1 MMRQVHK
8 FGGASV
14 RDAQAVR
21 NVGRIVDDLC
31 TRGIHPIVVV
41 SAMAKSTNALEA
53 IWSAL
58 PYGGDWQGA
67 CSAFLDFHASVA
79 AELGLPTEL
88 LDADVAAFKA
98 VAQRLTGQPADD
110 EAYDALVGFG
120 ERFSTRLVH
129 AHLAQRGL
137 RAVWQSAW
145 QWVKTDAHHR
155 AAVVDVPSTGTA
167 VRAAL
172 ERLGEDVAVTQGFVG
187 GSADGKPTTLGRE
200 GSDYTGALLA
210 EASGAERLVVWK
222 DVEGVMT
229 GDPRRWPLAEKVNA
243 LDHAT
248 AERMSRAGAGVLHP
262 STMAPLQRS
271 GIPLEVRSFQ
281 HPDRTGTVISSA
293 RPDQPLPR
301 LWAFE
306 GEGDR
311 TVVRCVTGSP
321 QGVVDEWNRAFPER
335 PAVGTTAD
343 PDIPGCFQLGF
354 TH

>member
-1 MMRQVHK
+1 MTRQVHK

-14 RDAQAVR
+14 RDAEAVR
-21 NVGRIVDDLC
+21 NVGRIVEGLC
-31 TRGIHPIVVV
+31 NRGILPVVVV

-58 PYGGDWQGA
+58 PHVVEGEAA
-67 CSAFLDFHASVA
+67 CADVLNFHAGVA
-79 AELGLPTEL
+79 ADLGLPTDV
-88 LDADVAAFKA
+88 LDADIAAFKA
-98 VAQRLTGQPADD
+98 VVQRLSGQPADD

-129 AHLAQRGL
+129 AHLTQRGL

-155 AAVVDVPSTGTA
+155 AASVDVTSTGTA
-167 VRAAL
+167 VRTAL
-172 ERLGEDVAVTQGFVG
+172 EHLGAGFAVTQGFVG

-210 EASGAERLVVWK
+210 EASDAERLVVWK

-229 GDPRRWPLAEKVNA
+229 GDPRCWPLAEKVNA

-248 AERMSRAGAGVLHP
+248 AARMSRAGAGVLHP

-281 HPDRTGTVISSA
+281 HPERAGTVISGA
-293 RPDQPLPR
+293 QPDHPLPR

-306 GEGDR
+306 GAGDQ
-311 TVVRCVTGSP
+311 TVVRCVTDSP

-335 PAVGTTAD
+335 LALGTTAD
-343 PDIPGCFQLGF
+343 PDISGCYQLDF
-354 TH
+354 AR

>member
-1 MMRQVHK
+1 MKRQVHK

-21 NVGRIVDDLC
+21 NVGRIVEDLC
-31 TRGIHPIVVV
+31 IRGIHPIVVV

-58 PYGGDWQGA
+58 PNGGGGQNA
-67 CSAFLDFHASVA
+67 CAAFLDFHASVA
-79 AELGLPTEL
+79 AELELPSEV
-88 LDADVAAFKA
+88 LDADVAAFMT
-98 VAQRLTGQPADD
+98 VAERLTGQPADD

-129 AHLAQRGL
+129 AHLVQRGL
-137 RAVWQSAW
+137 RAAWQSAW
-145 QWVKTDAHHR
+145 QWIKTDAHHR
-155 AAVVDVPSTGTA
+155 AAAVDVASTGKA
-167 VRAAL
+167 VRTAL
-172 ERLGEDVAVTQGFVG
+172 EDLGEGFAVTQGFVG

-229 GDPRRWPLAEKVNA
+229 GDPRRWPFAEKVNA
-243 LDHAT
+243 LDHVT

-281 HPDRTGTVISSA
+281 HPERTGTVISSA
-293 RPDQPLPR
+293 QPDQPLPR

-306 GEGDR
+306 GEGDQA
-311 TVVRCVTGSP
+311 VVRCLADSP
-321 QGVVDEWNRAFPER
+321 HGMVDEWNRAFPER
-335 PAVGTTAD
+335 SADRTTAD
-343 PDIPGCFQLGF
+343 PDIPGCYQLGF
-354 TH
+354 TR